1 MQKENLL
8 RSNNFHV
15 DIYFWNPFHSNMNRK
30 SYNPGDIQR
39 KPPLKFYVQLTFL
52 WHISPF
58 REKFRVPQDRYCW
71 YLTGNNLEQLKENN
85 LMIGIPVY
93 LGASHH
99 LFTHCHRNSFTMM
112 SFTKIQILFIFRGRL
127 IWRLHISNWFFI

>member
-15 DIYFWNPFHSNMNRK
+15 DIWLLNPFHPNMNHE
-30 SYNPGDIQR
+30 SYNQGDIQR

-52 WHISPF
+52 WYISPF
-58 REKFRVPQDRYCW
+58 RDKFNVPQDRYCW

-85 LMIGIPVY
+85 LMIEIPVY

-99 LFTHCHRNSFTMM
+99 LFTHCHTNCFRMM
-112 SFTKIQILFIFRGRL
+112 SFTKILLLFTFHGIL
-127 IWRLHISNWFFI
+127 IWRLHISNKFFT